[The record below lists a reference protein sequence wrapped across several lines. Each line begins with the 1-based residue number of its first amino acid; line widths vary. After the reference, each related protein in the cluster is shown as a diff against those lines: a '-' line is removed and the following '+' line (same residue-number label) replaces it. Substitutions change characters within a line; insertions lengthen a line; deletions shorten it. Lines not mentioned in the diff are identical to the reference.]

1 MKIFKF
7 MAIALV
13 AMFGF
18 TACDNECEHELN
30 KTTCEHEYIEV
41 DYSKALVGTWTCMDM
56 DYAEALVIKADGS
69 VEVTGVVD
77 GEYFESKGTIK
88 VVNNKM
94 TYTLD
99 NGDEWEGR
107 FEMIVGESFTMVL
120 SDELDIRYTYRYC
133 ENDLSDEI
141 VGMWVCNE
149 GLPGVENDMAIKT
162 YTENGKMAMT
172 TQASAFMNKD
182 LINVES
188 DYKVIGNLLFIMLPK
203 HNVTEGKTPYLA
215 SQLTYIPDGTSL
227 GDILTEKLYVA
238 FNNGDVIYSTASFL
252 RVKQT
257 LDFNDNKYAY
267 KSSYVSNA
275 EGANED
281 FSMMGSTFTIANIE
295 GGDFDVIFGD
305 DLYLVE
311 LNAGSIKHKFRP
323 NGQDVEVVTPFTV
336 EGNKVTLDMSAVN
349 SACRKVE
356 MYMFQDK
363 DNSQLHMYMPTGS
376 FINYFA
382 NLGLPDEI
390 AEGRIDP
397 TDDAAIEKFYTDM
410 EARIKSI
417 NVSFVFKVI
426 E

>member
-1 MKIFKF
+1 M
-7 MAIALV
+7 
-13 AMFGF
+13 
-18 TACDNECEHELN
+18 
-30 KTTCEHEYIEV
+30 
-41 DYSKALVGTWTCMDM
+41 
-56 DYAEALVIKADGS
+56 
-69 VEVTGVVD
+69 
-77 GEYFESKGTIK
+77 
-88 VVNNKM
+88 
-94 TYTLD
+94 
-99 NGDEWEGR
+99 
-107 FEMIVGESFTMVL
+107 
-120 SDELDIRYTYRYC
+120 
-133 ENDLSDEI
+133 
-141 VGMWVCNE
+141 
-149 GLPGVENDMAIKT
+149 
-162 YTENGKMAMT
+162 
-172 TQASAFMNKD
+172 
-182 LINVES
+182 
-188 DYKVIGNLLFIMLPK
+188 MLPTE
-203 HNVTEGKTPYLA
+203 NVTEGKTPYLA

-252 RVKQT
+252 RVKQS
-257 LDFNDNKYAY
+257 LDFNDKKYAY
-267 KSSYVSNA
+267 KSAYVSNA

-281 FSMMGSTFTIANIE
+281 FSMMGSTFNIANIE